1 MKNQIALADLDISYV
16 DKRKKKGGKKPN
28 IQTLDVITIMLSGK
42 DIL

>member
-16 DKRKKKGGKKPN
+16 DKKGEKNPST
-28 IQTLDVITIMLSGK
+28 QALDVITIMPPGK